1 MKFIKEVIPYIL
13 IILTVV
19 LIRTY
24 IVTPVR
30 VNGESMNNTFKNG
43 DILLLSKMDK
53 KYERMDIVVFT
64 YNGERLIKRII
75 GLPGEKVKIEN
86 NKLYINGEEVKD
98 YRENIEMLNYELEEV
113 IEDNHYFLLGDNRNN
128 SIDSRKL
135 GTINIENIS
144 GKVIFSIIPFKK
156 IG

>member
-13 IILTVV
+13 IILVVV

>member
-13 IILTVV
+13 IILVVV

-86 NKLYINGEEVKD
+86 NKLYINDEEIKD

-113 IEDNHYFLLGDNRNN
+113 IEDNHYFVLGDNRNN

>member
-43 DILLLSKMDK
+43 DILLLSKMGK

>member
-13 IILTVV
+13 IILAVV

-135 GTINIENIS
+135 GTKNIENIS

>member
-30 VNGESMNNTFKNG
+30 VNGDSMNDTFKNG
-43 DILLLSKMDK
+43 DILLLNKMSNS
-53 KYERMDIVVFT
+53 YERMDIVVFT

-86 NKLYINGEEVKD
+86 NKLYINDEEIKD